1 MKLLNPSAF
10 TMDVRYN
17 AVLRVLHWLVL
28 FLVLA
33 AIVTIEFQD
42 VFPKGSAGRVFMRSS
57 HYVAGFLVL
66 VLMTMRLCARLVL
79 PAPPPVTGANWMQL
93 SAKFA
98 HVALYGL
105 MLAMPILGITSVM
118 LGGKP
123 IDIYGLVITSPFEM
137 NRALSRSL
145 KNIHEIGAT
154 FVYIL
159 VGVHAAAALW
169 HQFILKD
176 HIFKRIL

>member
-1 MKLLNPSAF
+1 
-10 TMDVRYN
+10 
-17 AVLRVLHWLVL
+17 
-28 FLVLA
+28 
-33 AIVTIEFQD
+33 
-42 VFPKGSAGRVFMRSS
+42 
-57 HYVAGFLVL
+57 
-66 VLMTMRLCARLVL
+66 
-79 PAPPPVTGANWMQL
+79 MQL